1 MPHFHSIFVLSQ
13 VNQIRSKSIFMK
25 TFKLLCGIAVSTC
38 LFWSCNDS
46 SNSLLP
52 EPSPEVTTRAAGSSE
67 VLLQWNTE
75 KQTIDG
81 FGVAQAGWTDYLY
94 AHRKRNEVMNLL
106 FGNDGLHL
114 NILRGEVYPH
124 YWENETDKDFNMNED
139 IDMSLDDPF
148 FDIDFS
154 ADGNEAAEAIA
165 QRKGQ
170 LWITKQAKETYN
182 VNKLVFSTWSA
193 PAYMKDNGSTSNGH
207 LSTSYYQAYADYLS
221 AFCNAYKS
229 AGLNPYAI
237 SPANEPE
244 YAASWNSCL
253 WSYKQ
258 LGTFLVNNLI
268 PTFSEQQPD
277 VKIIFGEN
285 AQWNKVWYVYQGSK
299 TFTNN
304 VLNNYPAVA
313 KYPVIAA
320 GHGYPNPKIPGLPL
334 PDDVMPTI
342 EPFDKAEANNIPVW
356 LTEISDAV
364 QSYTTS
370 MSDGLKWAKLFH
382 KYLSDANVAAI
393 IWWAGAL
400 PDHGTNEGLIYIA
413 KDRVSYETSKRYE
426 VFGNFTRYIPAGSK
440 RVTIEKGGSV
450 NSNILIS
457 GYKNNKEFTAVAI
470 NPTSNAATFNLGLS
484 GATISGNLKAYVTDE
499 TRKWV
504 AQEDIVPVNGVY
516 TVNLP
521 ANSVVT
527 FTGTA
532 E

>member
-1 MPHFHSIFVLSQ
+1 MRTI
-13 VNQIRSKSIFMK
+13 
-25 TFKLLCGIAVSTC
+25 KLLGSIAFSTC
-38 LFWSCNDS
+38 LLLSCSDS
-46 SNSLLP
+46 SNNLLP
-52 EPSPEVTTRAAGSSE
+52 ELDSPATTRAVGASE
-67 VLLQWNTE
+67 VVLQWNSE

-124 YWENETDKDFNMNED
+124 FWENETDKDFNMDED
-139 IDMSLDDPF
+139 INMSLNDPF

-154 ADGNEAAEAIA
+154 ADGNEASEAIA

-182 VNKLVFSTWSA
+182 VNKLVFSVWSA
-193 PAYMKDNGSTSNGH
+193 PAYMKDNGSVSKGS
-207 LSTSYYQAYADYLS
+207 LSTSHYQAFADYLS
-221 AFCNAYKS
+221 SFCDAYKS
-229 AGLNPYAI
+229 AGLNVYAL

-244 YAASWNSCL
+244 YAASWNSCQ
-253 WSYKQ
+253 WSYNQ
-258 LGTFLVNNLI
+258 LGKFLANNMI
-268 PTFSEQQPD
+268 PTFKEKQPG

-304 VLNNYPAVA
+304 IISNYPAVA
-313 KYPVIAA
+313 QYPVIAA

-334 PDDVMPTI
+334 PDDVMPAI

-364 QSYTTS
+364 KSYSTS
-370 MSDGLKWAKLFH
+370 MSDGLKWGKLFH
-382 KYLSDANVAAI
+382 QYLNNANVGAI

-400 PDHGTNEGLIYIA
+400 PDHGTNEGLIYID
-413 KDRVSYETSKRYE
+413 KNRVNYETSKRYE

-440 RVTIEKGGSV
+440 RITLEKGSSI
-450 NSNILIS
+450 NSNVLIS
-457 GYKNNKEFTAVAI
+457 AYKNNKEFTTVAI
-470 NPTSNAATFNLGLS
+470 NPTTNAITFNLGLN
-484 GATISGNLKAYVTDE
+484 GTTINGNLKAYLTDD
-499 TRKWV
+499 TRKWE
-504 AQEDIVPVNGVY
+504 AQEEIVPVNGTY
-516 TVNLP
+516 TVSLP

-527 FTGTA
+527 FTGIT

>member
-1 MPHFHSIFVLSQ
+1 M
-13 VNQIRSKSIFMK
+13 R
-25 TFKLLCGIAVSTC
+25 TFRLLCGLAVSTC
-38 LFWSCNDS
+38 LFLSCTDS
-46 SNSLLP
+46 DNSILP
-52 EPSPEVTTRAAGSSE
+52 EVNSSPTTRAAGASE
-67 VLLQWNTE
+67 VILQWNNE

-124 YWENETDKDFNMNED
+124 YWENQNDTTFNMDEN
-139 IDMSLDDPF
+139 IDMPLDDPF

-154 ADGNEAAEAIA
+154 AEGNEASEAIA

-170 LWITKQAKETYN
+170 LWITKQAKQVYQ
-182 VNKLVFSTWSA
+182 VDKLIFSVWSA
-193 PAYMKDNGSTSNGH
+193 PAYMKDNGSTSNGR

-253 WSYKQ
+253 WSHDQ
-258 LGTFLVNNLI
+258 LGKFIVNNLA
-268 PTFSEQQPD
+268 PTFAEQQPG

-299 TFTNN
+299 TFTNKIITT
-304 VLNNYPAVA
+304 YPAITQ
-313 KYPVIAA
+313 YPVIAA
-320 GHGYPNPKIPGLPL
+320 GHGYPNPVPAGINLPTNI
-334 PDDVMPTI
+334 MPTI
-342 EPFDKAEANNIPVW
+342 EPFDKADANNIPVW

-364 QSYTTS
+364 ETYDTS
-370 MSDGLKWAKLFH
+370 MNDGLKWAKLFH
-382 KYLSDANVAAI
+382 KYLNDANVAAI

-400 PDHGTNEGLIYIA
+400 PDNYHNEGLIYIA
-413 KDRVSYETSKRYE
+413 KDRINYETSKRYE
-426 VFGNFTRYIPAGSK
+426 VFGNFTRYIAAGSK
-440 RVTIEKGGSV
+440 RVTIEKGNGI
-450 NSNILIS
+450 NSNILIT
-457 GYKNNKEFTAVAI
+457 GYKNNKEFTTVVV
-470 NPTSNAATFNLGLS
+470 NPTANAVSFNLGLN
-484 GATISGNLKAYVTDE
+484 GATISGNLKAYVTDAD
-499 TRKWV
+499 RKWE
-504 AQEDIVPVNGVY
+504 AQEDIVPVNGTY
-516 TVNLP
+516 TVSLP

-527 FTGTA
+527 FVGSA